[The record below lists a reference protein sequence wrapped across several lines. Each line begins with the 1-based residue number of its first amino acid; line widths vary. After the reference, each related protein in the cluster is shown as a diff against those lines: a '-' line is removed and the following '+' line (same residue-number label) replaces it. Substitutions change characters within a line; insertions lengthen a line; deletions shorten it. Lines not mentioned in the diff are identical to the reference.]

1 MSMALFSDLC
11 ATHTHTH
18 THTQACL
25 SRMGRLIRSS
35 HEHQAALDE
44 NQAPSGADAVPP
56 SPPHF
61 ITTAT
66 SDGGVNYYIY
76 HISHE

>member
-1 MSMALFSDLC
+1 
-11 ATHTHTH
+11 
-18 THTQACL
+18 
-25 SRMGRLIRSS
+25 MGRLIRSS